1 MPALR
6 RIAQTED
13 FQKRCSGWRITRR
26 GDPITSLFYLV
37 TSFTKI
43 VIVLGLL
50 RQAMGLQ
57 QVPPNMVLNGLAM
70 ILTVYVMAPVGMD
83 VGEAVQD
90 KLKGGSN
97 VSMSRV
103 EDAVTV
109 YNAATHSVRGF
120 LMKHS
125 TERDRRFFLNTAGK
139 LWPAE
144 RAKALHEDDLLVL
157 IPSFT
162 VSELTAAFRIGFV
175 IYIAF
180 VMVDLIVANILL
192 ALGMVMVAP
201 TIISA
206 PFKLLLFVVLD
217 GWARL
222 AQGLV
227 LSYQ

>member
-1 MPALR
+1 MGQVDPLMALLLVGAVG
-6 RIAQTED
+6 IVPFFA
-13 FQKRCSGWRITRR
+13 
-26 GDPITSLFYLV
+26 LLV

-43 VIVLGLL
+43 VIVLGLT
-50 RQAMGLQ
+50 RQALGLQ
-57 QVPPNMVLNGLAM
+57 QVPPNMVINGLAM

-83 VGEAVQD
+83 AGDAVRD
-90 KLKGGSN
+90 KLRGNGSSS
-97 VSMSRV
+97 VSRV
-103 EDAVTV
+103 EDAVAV
-109 YNAATHSVRGF
+109 YTSATNSVRGF

-125 TERDRRFFLNTAGK
+125 TERDRRFFLHTAGK

-144 RAKALHEDDLLVL
+144 RAQALREDDMLVL

-162 VSELTAAFRIGFV
+162 ISELTAAFRIGFV

-180 VMVDLIVANILL
+180 VIVDLIVANILL

-201 TIISA
+201 TVISA